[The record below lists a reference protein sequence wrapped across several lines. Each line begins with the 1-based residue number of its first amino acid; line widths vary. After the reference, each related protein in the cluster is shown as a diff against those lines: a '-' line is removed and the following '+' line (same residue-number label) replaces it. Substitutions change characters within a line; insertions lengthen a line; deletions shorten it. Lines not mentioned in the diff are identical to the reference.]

1 MPDYN
6 KPDYNGSKMDIVTSS
21 VRNVPGDDAH
31 PMQRVALYGAF
42 VDGQYRPHVATLDA
56 ETGEVLYRG
65 YFGGSSAAE
74 HLELVERVNALDAA
88 VDAMQ
93 KLIKELLERL
103 GYDEDNLNG
112 SVKSAKEYWA
122 LSDGQGARPAEAE
135 FKEECPPVPWGKVL
149 WRKSVVAHTGEMSK
163 PDVSYSAVSG
173 PQGIAS
179 SGVIGRTVSRSSTD
193 ADTVTLSL
201 EAGDGLAG
209 SSGSVSVDSTV
220 ARKEVLEASSDAMD
234 GLSSCLVEGCVCH
247 VTGTLSMAVEAGGT
261 ISVSGV
267 SGTPLY
273 ATPGWVC
280 DSDGSSMTATAGHA
294 FAKGSPFRCVLVC

>member
-1 MPDYN
+1 MADVV

-21 VRNVPGDDAH
+21 VRNVPGDSSH

-42 VDGQYRPHVATLDA
+42 VEGRYLPHVATLDA

-65 YFGGSSAAE
+65 YVGGSSSTE
-74 HLELVERVNALDAA
+74 HLELVERVRALEAANDAL
-88 VDAMQ
+88 Q
-93 KLIKELLERL
+93 RLIKELLERL

-112 SVKSAKEYWA
+112 SVKSATDYWA
-122 LSDGQGARPAEAE
+122 LSDGQGARPADAE

-149 WRKSVVAHTGEMSK
+149 WRKAVVSHTGEMSK
-163 PDVSYSAVSG
+163 PDVTYSAVSG

-179 SGVIGRTVSRSSTD
+179 SGVIGRKESRSSTD

-209 SSGSVSVDSTV
+209 SVGSIAVDSTV
-220 ARKEVLEASSDAMD
+220 ARKEVLDASSDALD

-247 VTGTLSMAVEAGGT
+247 VTGTLSRAVASGGR

-280 DSDGSSMTATAGHA
+280 DSEGSSMTATAGRE
-294 FAKGSPFRCVLVC
+294 FAEGSAFRCVLVC